1 MTRKPNRQLSN
12 RDLLLL
18 FACFILLLLGYFLY
32 AWTRGQTAFHILAGT
47 LFIGIIALLSFVH
60 RMTRQRSLMALENED
75 ELEKINLL
83 TADIRREEDFV
94 RSLREKILKY
104 LQLKGLT
111 EKLSLCPSLEE
122 TTATLCREAGALF
135 GKPLTA
141 VCYLFQSPT
150 GDLGKGDL
158 FDQWVVKTVQPLLVE
173 DTQSDYRFDSERLGA
188 EEKSEVRSLVSSPL
202 MLGRKSLGIL
212 RMDSARPYD
221 FTTEDLRF
229 LNTVSDLGAIAI
241 ENAQLH
247 ERLKDLAVK
256 DSLTG
261 LYLRRYLLD
270 RLDDEIS
277 REMRSKKEL
286 SFLMVDL
293 DHFKHYNDKFGHAA
307 GDIVLKTVASILAQ
321 TFKKPGDLVARYGG
335 EEFSVL
341 LPDCP
346 KLRAMELAQQLC
358 KKIENEVIFLR
369 REKTGITVSVG
380 LATFPQ
386 DARTKEEI
394 ISRADQALY
403 QAKSK
408 GRNRVCAA

>member
-1 MTRKPNRQLSN
+1 
-12 RDLLLL
+12 
-18 FACFILLLLGYFLY
+18 LY
-32 AWTRGQTAFHILAGT
+32 AWTREKAAFDILAGT
-47 LFIGIIALLSFVH
+47 LFIGIIVLLFFVQ
-60 RMTRQRSLMALENED
+60 RMTRQRSLMTLENED
-75 ELEKINLL
+75 DLEKINLL
-83 TADIRREEDFV
+83 TVDIRKEEDFLH
-94 RSLREKILKY
+94 SLREKILKY

-111 EKLSLCPSLEE
+111 EKLSLCPSLQE

-135 GKPLTA
+135 GKPLT
-141 VCYLFQSPT
+141 VICYLFHSPT
-150 GDLGKGDL
+150 GALGISSSYKGGREENIKQKNGDF

-173 DTQSDYRFDSERLGA
+173 DTQSDYRFDSERLSA
-188 EEKSEVRSLVSSPL
+188 EEKREARSLVSSPL
-202 MLGRKSLGIL
+202 MVGRKSLGIL
-212 RMDSARPYD
+212 RLDSPRPFD

-229 LNTVSDLGAIAI
+229 LNTVTDLGALAI
-241 ENAQLH
+241 ENARLH

-256 DSLTG
+256 DGLTG

-277 REMRSKKEL
+277 RETRSKKEL

-293 DHFKHYNDKFGHAA
+293 DHFKYYNDKFGHAA
-307 GDIVLKTVASILAQ
+307 GDVVLKTVASILAQ

-346 KLRAMELAQQLC
+346 KPRALELARQFR
-358 KKIENEVIFLR
+358 KKIEDEVILLR

-380 LATFPQ
+380 LAAFPQ
-386 DARTKEEI
+386 DARIKEEI

-408 GRNRVCAA
+408 GRNRVCVA